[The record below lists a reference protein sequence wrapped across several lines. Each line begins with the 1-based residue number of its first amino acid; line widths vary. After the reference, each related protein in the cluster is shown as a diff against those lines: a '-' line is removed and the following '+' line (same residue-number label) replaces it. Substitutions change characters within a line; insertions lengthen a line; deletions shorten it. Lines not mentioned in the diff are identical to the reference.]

1 MSEFFPEHRAVGA
14 AAPAAQLRP
23 ESVVFRSHRHGRRLV
38 LPVIVLCAVAA
49 AAGFWAGALPEA
61 WMNLAVAAGAVLI
74 ALLLGLGPIV
84 GWLADRI
91 TVTTR
96 RVIMHRGVLIR
107 RRSEIPL
114 SRIREVRSRR
124 GIGQRMVGSGDIEL
138 FVGAEPPTRLHDLP
152 AVERA
157 VDALQELIEENYRA
171 GLGGGAGGPGAGGVG
186 GAGAGGET
194 GQAPFGWF
202 DTAQPPQRP
211 APPFDPTATRIL
223 PGP

>member
-1 MSEFFPEHRAVGA
+1 MSGFYQEHRAAGA
-14 AAPAAQLRP
+14 VAPAAQLRP

-38 LPVIVLCAVAA
+38 LPLIVLCAVAA
-49 AAGFWAGALPEA
+49 AAGFWVGALPES
-61 WMNLAVAAGAVLI
+61 WMNLAAACGAGLI
-74 ALLLGLGPIV
+74 ALLLGVGPIV

-138 FVGAEPPTRLHDLP
+138 FVGAEPPTRLRDLP
-152 AVERA
+152 AVGQA

-171 GLGGGAGGPGAGGVG
+171 GLGSGAAPGGD
-186 GAGAGGET
+186 T

-202 DTAQPPQRP
+202 DTAQPMQRP
-211 APPFDPTATRIL
+211 QSPFDPSATRIL
-223 PGP
+223 P